1 MNRNLI
7 VDARKCTKLLTLAGV
22 AVFASASAVAQ
33 GNMNSQQPNS
43 GSMNGGSNSTMSP
56 GSPANNGAMAGQNG
70 SMGSMP
76 MGGSSA
82 GSMQDKKFAKTA
94 MAGGLTEIQ
103 AAQTALQKSNSDDVK
118 KFAQQMIDD
127 HTKLNDQMKPI
138 AMQLGVTVPTQP
150 MPKDQAMLAKMQG
163 LSGDDFDKAYLRAMV
178 KDHTKDDKEFQ
189 MEASS
194 GQNADEKAAASQGD
208 QIVKQHLQM
217 AQDLAKTH
225 NAMAGGS
232 KSSM

>member
-1 MNRNLI
+1 MERNLTI
-7 VDARKCTKLLTLAGV
+7 RNRMCSKALAFAGAAILTGG
-22 AVFASASAVAQ
+22 FALAQ
-33 GNMNSQQPNS
+33 GNMNTPPPNS
-43 GSMNGGSNSTMSP
+43 GSMNGSANSGM
-56 GSPANNGAMAGQNG
+56 NG
-70 SMGSMP
+70 SMAAQSGGMP

-82 GSMQDKKFAKTA
+82 GSMQDKKFAQTA

-138 AMQLGVTVPTQP
+138 AAQLGVTAPTSP
-150 MPKDQAMLAKMQG
+150 MPKDQAMLAKMQA
-163 LSGDDFDKAYLRAMV
+163 LSGDAFDKAYLRAMV
-178 KDHTKDDKEFQ
+178 KDHSKDDKEFA

-194 GQNADEKAAASQGD
+194 GQNPDEKAAASEGD

-217 AQDLAKTH
+217 AQDLAKAH
-225 NAMAGGS
+225 NAMGGG